1 MKRCTIQVVNVDED
15 VAEKALEKAVDA
27 LSRLSS
33 TLSIK
38 EKSLSV
44 DPHDDYRGIYATFDY
59 EFTLKEGNES
69 KNASRELQ
77 DAVQGLIKLQ
87 LWNVPQARVITESST
102 IK

>member
-1 MKRCTIQVVNVDED
+1 MKTCTIQVVNVDED
-15 VAEKALEKAVDA
+15 VAEKAVEKMIDA

-44 DPHDDYRGIYATFDY
+44 DPHDDYRGIYAVFNY
-59 EFTLKEGNES
+59 EFILKEGNES

>member
-27 LSRLSS
+27 LSRLVS
-33 TLSIK
+33 TVTFK
-38 EKSLSV
+38 EKSITV
-44 DPHDDYRGIYATFDY
+44 DPHDDYRGIYASFDY

-69 KNASRELQ
+69 KNASRAMQ
-77 DAVQGLIKLQ
+77 DTVQDLIKLQ